1 MTKSKEYPTLQY
13 LQNKILVPVDI
24 EEQVD
29 DEGNTSYSYTL
40 MKYDDTND
48 NRQRVNS
55 ETAFLD
61 YLNQLKRDKLSAGF
75 EVDGVLFDSDNT
87 AELRYL
93 QLATKFSDDPDYS
106 VQWKASNNVWVTMD
120 KALFDQV
127 MVAFET
133 HISDVYTWLKS
144 EQESIIS

>member
-40 MKYDDTND
+40 MKYDDNNT

-106 VQWKASNNVWVTMD
+106 VQWKASNNVWVTMN
-120 KALFDQV
+120 KTLFEEV
-127 MVAFET
+127 ITSFES
-133 HISDVYTWLKS
+133 HISNVYTWLKS